1 MNGLLDWL
9 SKEQE
14 RQIIWAS
21 RVGEEPV
28 VDSAAEIK
36 IHKFLGFARLELG

>member
-1 MNGLLDWL
+1 MDCWIGFLKNRKGKL
-9 SKEQE
+9 SGRLALGKN
-14 RQIIWAS
+14 R
-21 RVGEEPV
+21 V